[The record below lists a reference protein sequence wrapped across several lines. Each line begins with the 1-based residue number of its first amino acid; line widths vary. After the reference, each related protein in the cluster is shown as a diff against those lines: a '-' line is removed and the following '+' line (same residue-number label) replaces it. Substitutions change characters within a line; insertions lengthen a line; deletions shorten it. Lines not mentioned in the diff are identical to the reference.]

1 MIRVAA
7 GALAGAALLGLAL
20 QAMANHAAN
29 GWAGVAEMLRF
40 FTILTNGLLALLLAR
55 LALAGRGGAGT
66 LGFLLVQIAV
76 VGLVYHLV
84 LARTHHPV
92 GLGWWANLLLHGAT
106 PLGMLALWGR
116 AGRGQPLSWWRAGQ
130 WLLWPLGYCLGALAG
145 GALTGW
151 YPYFFL
157 DPRVLGAGGVAL
169 AILALALLFLLL
181 GLGVVAAGRA
191 TRRAG

>member
-29 GWAGVAEMLRF
+29 GWAG
-40 FTILTNGLLALLLAR
+40 
-55 LALAGRGGAGT
+55 
-66 LGFLLVQIAV
+66 
-76 VGLVYHLV
+76 
-84 LARTHHPV
+84 
-92 GLGWWANLLLHGAT
+92 
-106 PLGMLALWGR
+106 
-116 AGRGQPLSWWRAGQ
+116 RGQPLSWWRASQ